1 MNKKRNTIIL
11 TICLLVITIMF
22 SFFSLN
28 KEIEITF
35 GNKVI
40 EYLEG
45 ETLYFSKEIDIETN
59 GTIYVNGEKVENTI
73 SFDEDGIYKVK
84 VQKGFTS
91 TEFEINYTE
100 NPLFEIVNYS
110 GGTIHNY
117 ESNKLPF
124 KIETDENIKVNEE
137 FYDGAG
143 FYALGSYKLEI
154 ADKIYEV
161 NINNITKDKEYN
173 FYLTSYTLPTLYA
186 ALDFVKKDDYKYIW
200 YYRMNTIYDES
211 LLKLDNIELSGFRGS
226 IINLNNN
233 LMLLNAKITN
243 ILRKDPDAF
252 FNFYFSDAMH
262 WAEYIIA
269 MGIGLDDHRYN
280 VYYYSDGTASYVY
293 NQKYDKE
300 EFSDFEKDIT
310 EYETFIDNI
319 RKNKITNTDLKSN
332 INIDETFR
340 NYNEY
345 FYPSLLRDNVYYYL
359 MYPKYLGIENSDV
372 SAILDDV
379 NYITKTPQDMYQS
392 LTEEEKQKFLSVIN
406 FEKESFDKEYNLD
419 NTNKKIVITGTN
431 PIDNKKGYNNFE
443 TLIKYVNEKYGEEYQ
458 IYFKPHPAHFPEG
471 EYLKLLEDNKITIL
485 PGKLPMEA
493 ITFIYSD
500 LYLGGYNSSL
510 YLSANP
516 DKVLFFFAKDK
527 DDIYEPLNIL
537 SEKEYT
543 SLEFIDF
550 E

>member
-1 MNKKRNTIIL
+1 MNKKRNIIIL
-11 TICLLVITIMF
+11 TICLLIITIMF

-137 FYDGAG
+137 FYDGTG

-211 LLKLDNIELSGFRGS
+211 LLKLDNIELSDFRGS
-226 IINLNNN
+226 INNLNNN
-233 LMLLNAKITN
+233 LMLLNA
-243 ILRKDPDAF
+243 
-252 FNFYFSDAMH
+252 
-262 WAEYIIA
+262 
-269 MGIGLDDHRYN
+269 
-280 VYYYSDGTASYVY
+280 
-293 NQKYDKE
+293 
-300 EFSDFEKDIT
+300 
-310 EYETFIDNI
+310 
-319 RKNKITNTDLKSN
+319 
-332 INIDETFR
+332 
-340 NYNEY
+340 
-345 FYPSLLRDNVYYYL
+345 
-359 MYPKYLGIENSDV
+359 
-372 SAILDDV
+372 
-379 NYITKTPQDMYQS
+379 
-392 LTEEEKQKFLSVIN
+392 
-406 FEKESFDKEYNLD
+406 
-419 NTNKKIVITGTN
+419 
-431 PIDNKKGYNNFE
+431 
-443 TLIKYVNEKYGEEYQ
+443 
-458 IYFKPHPAHFPEG
+458 
-471 EYLKLLEDNKITIL
+471 
-485 PGKLPMEA
+485 
-493 ITFIYSD
+493 
-500 LYLGGYNSSL
+500 
-510 YLSANP
+510 
-516 DKVLFFFAKDK
+516 
-527 DDIYEPLNIL
+527 
-537 SEKEYT
+537 
-543 SLEFIDF
+543 
-550 E
+550 

>member
-154 ADKIYEV
+154 ADKI
-161 NINNITKDKEYN
+161 
-173 FYLTSYTLPTLYA
+173 
-186 ALDFVKKDDYKYIW
+186 
-200 YYRMNTIYDES
+200 
-211 LLKLDNIELSGFRGS
+211 
-226 IINLNNN
+226 
-233 LMLLNAKITN
+233 
-243 ILRKDPDAF
+243 
-252 FNFYFSDAMH
+252 
-262 WAEYIIA
+262 
-269 MGIGLDDHRYN
+269 
-280 VYYYSDGTASYVY
+280 
-293 NQKYDKE
+293 
-300 EFSDFEKDIT
+300 
-310 EYETFIDNI
+310 
-319 RKNKITNTDLKSN
+319 
-332 INIDETFR
+332 
-340 NYNEY
+340 
-345 FYPSLLRDNVYYYL
+345 
-359 MYPKYLGIENSDV
+359 
-372 SAILDDV
+372 
-379 NYITKTPQDMYQS
+379 
-392 LTEEEKQKFLSVIN
+392 
-406 FEKESFDKEYNLD
+406 
-419 NTNKKIVITGTN
+419 
-431 PIDNKKGYNNFE
+431 
-443 TLIKYVNEKYGEEYQ
+443 
-458 IYFKPHPAHFPEG
+458 
-471 EYLKLLEDNKITIL
+471 
-485 PGKLPMEA
+485 
-493 ITFIYSD
+493 
-500 LYLGGYNSSL
+500 
-510 YLSANP
+510 
-516 DKVLFFFAKDK
+516 
-527 DDIYEPLNIL
+527 
-537 SEKEYT
+537 
-543 SLEFIDF
+543 
-550 E
+550 